1 MQHFKQLIAT
11 ELCKILDSITP
22 HHTVTPQQIEG
33 LLTYPTDI
41 KLGDVALPCFHLSK
55 ALRESPIVIADKLQA
70 QFSHEAFEAV
80 TAVNGYLNFYID
92 YTKFAKSIMPQITS
106 QDTQYGAQNIGAGKT
121 IIIDYSSP
129 NIAKSFHVAHLRSTV
144 IGNSLYQIYKFLG
157 FNVVG
162 INHLGDWGTQFGKLI
177 VAYKLW
183 GNEEVVKEQ
192 GIEELLRL
200 YVLFHQESEHQP
212 ELEDQA
218 RAWFTKM
225 EQGNE
230 EAIAIWQWFLDIS
243 MQEFNRIYDLLG
255 VTFDSFCGE
264 SFYNDK
270 MEATIQTL
278 KKKQLLTQD
287 DGAWIVPFE
296 NDEIP
301 PAIMLKKDGSSLYHT
316 RDVTAAIYRYDTY
329 HFDQAIYV
337 TDYSQNLHFKQWFK
351 IIEMMD
357 YPWAKGLIHVPFG
370 RISLEGSGF
379 STRKGNMIK
388 LEEVLGQA
396 IQKTKSIIQEKNPQL
411 PHADE
416 VAKQVGVGAVIFND
430 LSNNRIKDIVF
441 SWDHILNFK
450 GETGPY
456 VQYVHARCCRL
467 LTEAKLDKAT
477 LLTLLTALYEQLPR
491 DFLTPESKQLL
502 KLLSLFSEKIV
513 AAMKKL
519 EPSIISRYLIDL
531 SQAFNRF
538 YHENKVLVEDNS
550 LRHFRLGLVLCTQ
563 ITLRNGLALIG
574 LQAPQQI

>member
-11 ELCKILDSITP
+11 ELANTLDL
-22 HHTVTPQQIEG
+22 VTPQQIES
-33 LLTYPTDI
+33 LLTYPTDD
-41 KLGDVALPCFHLSK
+41 KLGDLALPCFHLSK
-55 ALRESPIVIADKLQA
+55 TLRESPTAIADRLQA
-70 QFSHEAFEAV
+70 NFSHESFHKV

-106 QDTQYGAQNIGAGKT
+106 QGIQYGAQNLGSGKT

-144 IGNSLYQIYKFLG
+144 IGNSLYQIFKFLG
-157 FNVVG
+157 YHVVG
-162 INHLGDWGTQFGKLI
+162 VNHLGDWGTQFGKLI

-183 GNEEVVKEQ
+183 GNQERIQEQ

-200 YVLFHQESEHQP
+200 YILFHQESEKEP

-218 RAWFTKM
+218 RAWFAKM
-225 EQGNE
+225 EQGDE
-230 EAIAIWQWFLDIS
+230 EAITIWQWFLEIS
-243 MQEFNRIYDLLG
+243 MKEFNRIYDLLG

-270 MEATIQTL
+270 MEAAIQNL
-278 KKKQLLTQD
+278 KSKNLLMQD
-287 DGAWIVPFE
+287 DGAWIVPFDGE
-296 NDEIP
+296 DMP
-301 PAIMLKKDGSSLYHT
+301 TAIMLKKDGSSLYHT

-329 HFDQAIYV
+329 QFDQAIYV

-357 YPWAKGLIHVPFG
+357 YPWAKRLTHVPFG
-370 RISLEGSGF
+370 RISLAGSGF
-379 STRKGNMIK
+379 STRKGNIVK
-388 LEEVLGQA
+388 LEDVLNQA
-396 IQKTKSIIQEKNPQL
+396 IDKTKAIIQEKNPQL

-467 LTEAKLDKAT
+467 LAEAKLDETTLVASLAT
-477 LLTLLTALYEQLPR
+477 LYEDLPSHY
-491 DFLTPESKQLL
+491 LTPESTQLL
-502 KLLSLFSEKIV
+502 KELSLFSEKIV
-513 AAMKKL
+513 AAMHKL

-531 SQAFNRF
+531 AQVFNRF
-538 YHENKVLVEDNS
+538 YHENKILVEDNS
-550 LRHFRLGLVLCTQ
+550 LRTFRLGLVLCTQ

-574 LQAPQQI
+574 IQAPQQI

>member
-11 ELCKILDSITP
+11 ELANIVDL
-22 HHTVTPQQIEG
+22 VTPEQIEN
-33 LLTYPTDI
+33 LLTYPTDD
-41 KLGDVALPCFHLSK
+41 KLGDLALPCFHLSK
-55 ALRESPIVIADKLQA
+55 TLRESPTAIADRLQA
-70 QFSHEAFEAV
+70 NFSHESFHKV

-92 YTKFAKSIMPQITS
+92 YTQFAKSIMPQITS
-106 QDTQYGAQNIGAGKT
+106 QGIQYGAQNLGSGKT
-121 IIIDYSSP
+121 IVIDYSSP

-144 IGNSLYQIYKFLG
+144 IGNSLYQIFKFLG
-157 FNVVG
+157 YHVVG
-162 INHLGDWGTQFGKLI
+162 VNHLGDWGTQFGKLI

-183 GNEEVVKEQ
+183 GNQERIQEQ

-200 YVLFHQESEHQP
+200 YILFHQESEKEP

-218 RAWFTKM
+218 RAWFAKM
-225 EQGNE
+225 EQGDE
-230 EAIAIWQWFLDIS
+230 EAITIWQWFLEIS
-243 MQEFNRIYDLLG
+243 MKEFNRIYDLLG

-270 MEATIQTL
+270 MEAAIQNL
-278 KKKQLLTQD
+278 KSKNLLMQD
-287 DGAWIVPFE
+287 DGAWIVPFAGE
-296 NDEIP
+296 DMP

-329 HFDQAIYV
+329 QFDQAIYV

-351 IIEMMD
+351 IIEMMN
-357 YPWAKGLIHVPFG
+357 YPWAKRLTHVPFG
-370 RISLEGSGF
+370 RISLAGSGF
-379 STRKGNMIK
+379 STRKGNIVK
-388 LEEVLGQA
+388 LEDVLNQA
-396 IQKTKSIIQEKNPQL
+396 IDKTKAIIQEKNPQL

-467 LTEAKLDKAT
+467 LAEAKLDETT
-477 LLTLLTALYEQLPR
+477 LVASLSTLYEDLPSQY
-491 DFLTPESKQLL
+491 LTPESTQLL
-502 KLLSLFSEKIV
+502 KELSLFSEKIV
-513 AAMKKL
+513 AAMHKL

-531 SQAFNRF
+531 AQVFNRF
-538 YHENKVLVEDNS
+538 YHENKILVEDNS
-550 LRHFRLGLVLCTQ
+550 LRTFRLGLVLCTQ

-574 LQAPQQI
+574 IQAPQQI